1 MTISPTILSWPKIPK
16 PYPKH
21 AKWCSKT
28 PVRSPALR
36 KPCSVI
42 TLARTK
48 PYTGTGASNVI
59 FIFCKNEA
67 GRGSDYDSITRE
79 EVHGAAS
86 SEGETSLQEEHG
98 SGSSNIEE
106 NVTEEEPITPLTIS
120 VMLFLTLA
128 FIGQVRVFS
137 TSQKF
142 RNFLGWW
149 KNTPNV
155 SASDQLYS

>member
-1 MTISPTILSWPKIPK
+1 M
-16 PYPKH
+16 
-21 AKWCSKT
+21 
-28 PVRSPALR
+28 
-36 KPCSVI
+36 
-42 TLARTK
+42 
-48 PYTGTGASNVI
+48 
-59 FIFCKNEA
+59 
-67 GRGSDYDSITRE
+67 RE

-142 RNFLGWW
+142 QNFLGW
-149 KNTPNV
+149 
-155 SASDQLYS
+155 